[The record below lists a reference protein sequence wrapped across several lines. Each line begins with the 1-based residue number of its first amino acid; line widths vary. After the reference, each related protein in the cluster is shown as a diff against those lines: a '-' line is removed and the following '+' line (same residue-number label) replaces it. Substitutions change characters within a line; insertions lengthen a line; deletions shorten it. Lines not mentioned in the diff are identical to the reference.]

1 MKYSAHCY
9 IFTDRWSD
17 AQIGLLD
24 TARELGLD
32 GFEIAVGDD
41 VLFKSELT
49 RRRAESL
56 GLELAVSPGGAW
68 PYECDLSAH
77 DPGSRKLGLAWH
89 CRQIDMAAALGATA
103 YTGALYGHPGVLL
116 YHRPSGDE
124 LRWTAD
130 GLRSL
135 AEYGLRNDVQVVIEP
150 MSHFRT
156 HVANN
161 ATQAMSLIQ
170 AADHPNLM
178 VLLDTYHLI
187 TEVRD
192 YCEQIRATRHKL
204 WGIHA
209 CENDRGVPG
218 NGLVPW
224 QSVFRALHD
233 IAFDG
238 HMVFES
244 YNSTIGD
251 PPGDFAF
258 RRGMMHNVCDD
269 GSAFVKTGLA
279 FLKAGMQQATA

>member
-17 AQIGLLD
+17 DQVSTLD
-24 TARELGLD
+24 TAAELGLD

-41 VLFKSELT
+41 VFFDPTVT
-49 RRRAESL
+49 RQRAESL
-56 GLELAVSPGGAW
+56 GLELAISPGGAW
-68 PYECDLSAH
+68 PYECNLSAENPEH
-77 DPGSRKLGLAWH
+77 RKLGLAWH
-89 CRQIDMAAALGATA
+89 CHQIETAAALGATA

-116 YHRPSGDE
+116 YHPPNGDE
-124 LRWTAD
+124 LCWTAE
-130 GLRSL
+130 GLRGL
-135 AEYGLRNDVQVVIEP
+135 AEYGQHSGVQVVIEP

-161 ATQAMSLIQ
+161 ATQAMSLVQ
-170 AADHPNLM
+170 AADHPNLL
-178 VLLDTYHLI
+178 VLLDTYHLV

-192 YCEQIRATRHKL
+192 YGEQIRATRNKL

-218 NGLVPW
+218 TGIVPW
-224 QSVFRALHD
+224 QQVFRALHD

-244 YNSTIGD
+244 YNSLIGD
-251 PPGDFAF
+251 PPGDFAI

-269 GSAFVKTGLA
+269 GSEFVKTGLA
-279 FLKAGMQQATA
+279 FLKAGMQQ

>member
-32 GFEIAVGDD
+32 EFEIAVGDD
-41 VLFKSELT
+41 VYFNPSLT
-49 RRRAESL
+49 RKRSENL
-56 GLELAVSPGGAW
+56 GLELAISPGGVW
-68 PYECDLSAH
+68 PNECNLSAH
-77 DPGSRKLGLAWH
+77 DPDQRKLGLAWH
-89 CRQIDMAAALGATA
+89 RHQIDTAAALGATA
-103 YTGALYGHPGVLL
+103 YTGALYGHPGDLH
-116 YHRPSGDE
+116 YHKPTSE
-124 LRWTAD
+124 EQRWTAD

-135 AEYGLRNDVQVVIEP
+135 AEYGQHNGVQVVIEP

-161 ATQAMSLIQ
+161 AAQAMALI
-170 AADHPNLM
+170 AASDHPNLF
-178 VLLDTYHLI
+178 VLLDTYHLV

-192 YCEQIRATRHKL
+192 YGEQIRTARSKL

-209 CENDRGVPG
+209 CESDRGVPG

-224 QSVFRALHD
+224 KHVFTALRD
-233 IAFDG
+233 IGFDG

-244 YNSTIGD
+244 YNSAIGN
-251 PPGDFAF
+251 PPGDFAI

-269 GSAFVKTGLA
+269 GSAFVRTGLE
-279 FLKAGMQQATA
+279 FLKAGMQRE